1 MWLCLIS
8 LEQWRKKN
16 KIIKNKL
23 ENELFTYS
31 LGYLVVYF
39 TLRSSFACTS
49 LPTILCSGVSCNSI
63 SGGPLL
69 YKKKSKNEILYSLQK
84 NVMLSGKWWKRPSQ
98 IFFSM
103 YVRDFHERKPA
114 KKYFFQKFCSELNL
128 WTCKVSLS
136 IIQIWK

>member
-31 LGYLVVYF
+31 FGYLVVYF

-69 YKKKSKNEILYSLQK
+69 YKKKNLKMKYFIHFKKMWCYQANGENDHLRFFFPCMLETFMKENQQK
-84 NVMLSGKWWKRPSQ
+84 S
-98 IFFSM
+98 FFSKIL
-103 YVRDFHERKPA
+103 F
-114 KKYFFQKFCSELNL
+114 
-128 WTCKVSLS
+128 WT
-136 IIQIWK
+136 QFMDM